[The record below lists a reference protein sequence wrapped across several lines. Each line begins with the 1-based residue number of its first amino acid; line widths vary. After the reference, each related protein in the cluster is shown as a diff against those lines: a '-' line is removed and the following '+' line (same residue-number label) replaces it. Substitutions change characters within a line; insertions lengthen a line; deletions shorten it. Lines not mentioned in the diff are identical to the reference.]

1 MAFSKESL
9 LEFFENELDLDLE
22 EIQDDTP
29 IISTSLIDS
38 FNMVEM
44 IAFIEKE
51 ADIKI
56 GATEVNLDNLD
67 SVGKIL
73 AFVASK

>member
-9 LEFFENELDLDLE
+9 LEFFENELDLDLD

-51 ADIKI
+51 AGIKI

-73 AFVASK
+73 AFVESK